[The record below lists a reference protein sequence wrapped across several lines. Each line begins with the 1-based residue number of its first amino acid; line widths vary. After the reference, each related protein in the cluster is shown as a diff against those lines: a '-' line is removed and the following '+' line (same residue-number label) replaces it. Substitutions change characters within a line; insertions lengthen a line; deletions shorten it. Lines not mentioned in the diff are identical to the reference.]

1 MDDVQSSS
9 WATGWMAWHTVEQK
23 IEKTVCLGF
32 GQTDILNVKPMEQAE
47 KTTQQTVEYSR
58 ANLDSGCRFEE
69 QKILAWDKEPL
80 SEDTPQ
86 RFILLPCPLAYC
98 VYLAKRI
105 GMTQHLSD
113 WMR

>member
-1 MDDVQSSS
+1 M
-9 WATGWMAWHTVEQK
+9 EQK

-69 QKILAWDKEPL
+69 QKILA
-80 SEDTPQ
+80 
-86 RFILLPCPLAYC
+86 
-98 VYLAKRI
+98 
-105 GMTQHLSD
+105 
-113 WMR
+113 